1 MTMPIFS
8 PADLVVGGAPL
19 PPAGPV
25 YRDPSGSFPFKVAQ
39 AFCRFTFTTLF
50 DIKLWGVENVPASGG
65 VLLVSNHQSLLDPVL
80 LGLGLPRPLSYMAKS
95 ELFEGNPLFDKLI
108 RSLGAFPVR
117 QGGSAAGAIKET
129 IERLQE
135 GRALNI
141 FPEGSRT
148 DTGKVEP
155 FQNGIALVVRK
166 AKVPVVPAAISGSF
180 EAYPNGTKYPVGQQI
195 RVMYGPPMILHDRKP
210 DQIVSALRAQVSRMF
225 DQLQAMNPN
234 AAKDR
239 AWAVDRGHRAKA
251 RKRLRRAKR
260 A

>member
-1 MTMPIFS
+1 MSSPS
-8 PADLVVGGAPL
+8 PAPAVGASGLAL

-25 YRDPSGSFPFKVAQ
+25 YRRPSGSLPFRVAQ
-39 AFCRFTFTTLF
+39 AFCRFAFTTLF
-50 DIKLWGVENVPASGG
+50 DVKLWGVEHVPPTGG
-65 VLLVSNHQSLLDPVL
+65 VLLVSNHQSILDPVL

-95 ELFEGNPLFDKLI
+95 ELFEGNALFDKLI

-117 QGGSAAGAIKET
+117 QGGSATGAIKET

-148 DTGKVEP
+148 DTGEVAD

-180 EAYPNGTKYPVGQQI
+180 EAFPNGTKYPVRKPI
-195 RVMYGPPMILHDRKP
+195 RVMYGPPMLLHDRKP
-210 DQIVSALRAQVSRMF
+210 DQIVSALRAEVQRMF
-225 DQLQAMNPN
+225 EQVQAMNPN
-234 AAKDR
+234 AATDMAR
-239 AWAVDRGHRAKA
+239 AMERARRGRAEK
-251 RKRLRRAKR
+251 KRRRAR
-260 A
+260 R